1 MRRNDSPAASLVNDG
16 LTGLSPI
23 SRRTALKVAG
33 AGVATAALAG
43 SAAKMANAQD
53 GGWQGEITFYAQA
66 YTPNSQLP
74 NANQLTAFQDAA
86 DAYQAEHPGITIKFI
101 DEEFTDYLQT
111 LRVKASGQEL
121 WDIFWVQGP
130 VVNGVLPKGIA
141 ENLVPAFAEPNP
153 YIEGNTAWGD
163 VLNPTTQA
171 YMTAP
176 SGEIYVLNGD
186 FVGTAF
192 FYNKDLFTQA
202 GIESAPTNWS
212 EIMAAAQALKDAGIT
227 PFAGEYYIS
236 WFGRHFWSDFYS
248 ADYEMLTGCDGL
260 QGQSPQDEAAAI
272 KAGIL
277 STEDPRFLGW
287 FPMWKAFTDLGSQEY
302 VAQEPGVA
310 ADAIF
315 DDFAAGKTAI
325 MYSGSWTPRNLETVG
340 IEFELDAFSF
350 PILTTEDVEFAT
362 NTDVSAVVGGP
373 FAAYQY
379 AISTPESNKTM
390 EEEGKSAAVLDFL
403 RYIGTPEVDEAVVN
417 ELGSFAP
424 TLAGTTP
431 VPGLEAFAEQ
441 ANAGLRVVNIGNS
454 SPSLDPNFQKNFGLY
469 MSGNLD
475 LEQATQVIQTELDR
489 AVTDY
494 EKTNPDIDIDSCMAG

>member
-1 MRRNDSPAASLVNDG
+1 MRRKDSSPAVSRPAAPKA
-16 LTGLSPI
+16 GLSPL

-33 AGVATAALAG
+33 AGVASAALGGQVAPV
-43 SAAKMANAQD
+43 ATAQD
-53 GGWQGEITFYAQA
+53 SGWQGEITFYAQA
-66 YTPNSQLP
+66 YTPNSKLEG
-74 NANQLTAFQDAA
+74 ANQLTAFQDAA

-111 LRVKASGQEL
+111 VRVKASGQEL

-202 GIESAPTNWS
+202 GIEAAPTTWA
-212 EIMAAAQALKDAGIT
+212 ELMTTAQTLKDAGIT

-236 WFGRHFWSDFYS
+236 CWGRHFWSDFYTG
-248 ADYEMLTGCDGL
+248 DYEALTGGDGL
-260 QGQSPQDEAAAI
+260 QGQSAQDEAAAI

-287 FPMWKAFTDLGSQEY
+287 LPLWKAFTDLGSQEY

-310 ADAIF
+310 SDGIF
-315 DDFAAGKTAI
+315 DDFLAGKTAI
-325 MYSGSWTPRNLETVG
+325 YYSGSWTPRNLQTNG

-350 PILTTEDVEFAT
+350 PVLTTDDIEFAT
-362 NTDVSAVVGGP
+362 GTDVSAVVGGP

-379 AISTPESNKTM
+379 AMSTAQSNKTM

-431 VPGLEAFAEQ
+431 VAGLEAFAEQ
-441 ANAGLRVVNIGNS
+441 ANAGLRVVNIGS
-454 SPSLDPNFQKNFGLY
+454 SSASLDPNFQKNFGLY
-469 MSGNLD
+469 MAGNLD
-475 LEQATQVIQTELDR
+475 LEQATQVIQSELDR
-489 AVTDY
+489 AVQDY
-494 EKTNPDIDIDSCMAG
+494 EKTNPDIDIDSCMA